1 MTIFQVLA
9 DSVITLQPLYNKY
22 VENGDVKGIMLLE
35 YEIGCAIFRL
45 PNKNERELLWTGFSS
60 VESLKLNVKRSKDH
74 IYPRKIGAYKL
85 FHTDWIK
92 IKDSGKY
99 VEDLY
104 YNELGRYNFVT
115 QTENKR
121 LVKYQKRSVF
131 TTWQDAYDKAG
142 IQLVEEIKQ

>member
-1 MTIFQVLA
+1 MIIFQVLA

-22 VENGDVKGIMLLE
+22 NENCNVKGIMLLE

-45 PNKNERELLWTGFSS
+45 PNKNEKELLWTGFSS
-60 VESLKLNVKRSKDH
+60 IESLKPGVKRSKDH

-85 FHTDWIK
+85 FHTDWSK
-92 IKDSGKY
+92 IEDSGKY

-104 YNELGRYNFVT
+104 YNQLGRYNFVT

-131 TTWQDAYDKAG
+131 TTWEEAYSKAG

>member
-1 MTIFQVLA
+1 MTLFQDLA
-9 DSVITLQPLYNKY
+9 NSVIDQYERYHNNVKIGNK
-22 VENGDVKGIMLLE
+22 DGIMLLE

-45 PNKNERELLWTGFSS
+45 PKKNEKELLWTGFSS
-60 VESLKLNVKRSKDH
+60 VESLKPGVKRSKDH

-85 FHTDWIK
+85 FHTDWTK
-92 IKDSGKY
+92 IEDSGKY
-99 VEDLY
+99 VKDLY

-131 TTWQDAYDKAG
+131 TTWEEAYSKVG
-142 IQLVEEIKQ
+142 IQLVEEIK

>member
-1 MTIFQVLA
+1 MIIFQVLA
-9 DSVITLQPLYNKY
+9 DSVIALQPLYNKY
-22 VENGDVKGIMLLE
+22 VENGNVKGIMLLE

-45 PNKNERELLWTGFSS
+45 PNKNERELLWTGLSS
-60 VESLKLNVKRSKDH
+60 VESLKPNVKRSKDH

-85 FHTDWIK
+85 LNTDWTK
-92 IKDSGKY
+92 IEDSGKH

-104 YNELGRYNFVT
+104 YNKLGKYNFVT

-121 LVKYQKRSVF
+121 LVKYQKRAVF

-142 IQLVEEIKQ
+142 IQLVEEIK